1 LSFKRIAM
9 PYAAVMPGPDQPIEL
24 RDYASPKMEPG
35 AVLLETLFSEV
46 CGTDVHLQRGRLAGV
61 PYPIIPGH
69 VSVGRVI
76 QVQGDVRDVL
86 HTSVCEGDLVTFLD
100 VHETCNHCW
109 YCLVAKQSTRCPHR
123 RVYGITYSGEREL
136 LGGWSEQ
143 IYLKPGVKIIKL
155 PASVPPSRLIAGGCA
170 LPTSIH
176 AMDRAEIR
184 LGDTVAIQGAGPV
197 GLNLALLAR
206 LSGAGRVIVVD
217 RFPNRLEMATKMGA
231 DQVVQ
236 IDPSSPR
243 GDITAVQQATSG
255 RGADIT
261 MEATG
266 SPSAVPAGMQ
276 MTRDGGRY
284 VIVGHYTDG
293 GEIPINPHQQINR
306 KHLEIRGC
314 WGSDFS
320 HFFRMVQILDHFGHR
335 VGDAWDALVN
345 EVYSLHGLNEALQAV
360 ASGRVVKAI
369 VEPNQKRK

>member
-1 LSFKRIAM
+1 M
-9 PYAAVMPGPDQPIEL
+9 PLAAVMPGPGKPVEVREYPDPC
-24 RDYASPKMEPG
+24 MEAG
-35 AVLLETLFSEV
+35 AVLLDTIFSEV
-46 CGTDVHLQRGRLAGV
+46 CGTDVHLQQGRLAGV

-69 VSVGRVI
+69 VSVGRV
-76 QVQGDVRDVL
+76 GALNGEVRDVL
-86 HTSVCEGDLVTFLD
+86 DSRIQEGDIVTFLD

-109 YCLVAKQSTRCPHR
+109 YCLVAKQTTRCPKR
-123 RVYGITYSGEREL
+123 RVYGITYPGEQEL

-155 PASVPPSRLIAGGCA
+155 PVDVPPRRLIAGGCA

-206 LSGAGRVIVVD
+206 LSGAGRVMILD
-217 RFPNRLEMATKMGA
+217 RYPNRLATAEQLGV
-231 DQVVQ
+231 DQTILLQSDQPGEDVAAIQ
-236 IDPSSPR
+236 AA
-243 GDITAVQQATSG
+243 TAG
-255 RGADIT
+255 RGADVTI
-261 MEATG
+261 EATG
-266 SPSAVPAGMQ
+266 SSKAIPAGMQ

-284 VIVGHYTDG
+284 VIVGHYTDS
-293 GEIPINPHQQINR
+293 GEVSINPHTQINR

-320 HFFRMVQILDHFGHR
+320 HFFRMVQVLAQFGSR
-335 VGDAWDALVN
+335 AGAAWDLLVS
-345 EVYSLHGLNEALQAV
+345 ETYTLDGLNLALEAV

-369 VEPNQKRK
+369 VRPNPNI